1 MQDNLQTLIFLTEQ
15 QNLRA
20 ASLQTSLRPRSCSSH
35 QNHFLLRH
43 QLARLLNLRRLTAAV
58 CRRMFFFLFF
68 FCRVTGK
75 SFSKHLKIISVHTDW
90 NNHGWRTRGARIM
103 GLKFHGKRQ
112 KSRCWFIL
120 TTAAV
125 LPRERNHVVIAPNMR
140 PKHTLTQTAV
150 FY

>member
-1 MQDNLQTLIFLTEQ
+1 MQDNLQTLIFLTER

-20 ASLQTSLRPRSCSSH
+20 AWLQTSLRPRPCSSH

-43 QLARLLNLRRLTAAV
+43 EPARLLNLRGLTAAV
-58 CRRMFFFLFF
+58 RRRTFFR
-68 FCRVTGK
+68 RVTGK

-90 NNHGWRTRGARIM
+90 NHHGWRTRGARIM

-125 LPRERNHVVIAPNMR
+125 LPRECNHVVIAPNMR